1 MMTTFSHAFRTQD
14 LEHEIHFPN
23 FLWEHTKPDP
33 SFQIQVF
40 RTPCRKTKKDVPYSS
55 CPTKTS
61 LVGNVSVFK
70 PRYFYETSVTSFQF
84 DVISSHFW
92 FWSKICLFLRSNY
105 FGISVKNFIQT
116 QSVFEVV
123 AEEMVASSPIFPYSI
138 TYIGVTSGMFPYWT
152 FSIFVVPFYL
162 ALVCCVL
169 SLEKWIFKCLLVILP
184 ILHVCSI
191 FS

>member
-1 MMTTFSHAFRTQD
+1 M
-14 LEHEIHFPN
+14 
-23 FLWEHTKPDP
+23 
-33 SFQIQVF
+33 
-40 RTPCRKTKKDVPYSS
+40 
-55 CPTKTS
+55 
-61 LVGNVSVFK
+61 FK

-138 TYIGVTSGMFPYWT
+138 AYIGVTSGMFPYWT

-184 ILHVCSI
+184 ILRVCSI
-191 FS
+191 FHKVLWCSQHTPLVLSTVACVKTLNMWSKFEANRIYDSKDLWFMF